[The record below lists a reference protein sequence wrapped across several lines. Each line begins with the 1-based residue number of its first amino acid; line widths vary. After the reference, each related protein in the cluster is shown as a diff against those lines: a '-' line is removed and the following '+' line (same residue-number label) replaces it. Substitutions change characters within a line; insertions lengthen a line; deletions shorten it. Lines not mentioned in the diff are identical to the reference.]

1 MLRNFLKKFARNFMM
16 NSICFNRSK
25 MLLVRCLLIVCVGSL
40 LVLWSPLPVF
50 ATISK
55 LEEYPGQMLYQSRQ
69 TLQDQT
75 GKSWQA
81 IVFKRVHPEGTD
93 TVSLRLI
100 GFPGAIEFDH
110 TQPLTLLTPMGKLL
124 TAKDI
129 SNDISQDNPP
139 PSNVAEYDVKAI
151 LPQLKIE
158 KPIKLTLPVSTGS
171 AIELDIPFTTIQEWQ
186 TISTRYE

>member
-1 MLRNFLKKFARNFMM
+1 MMFTNYFSKFLLALTL
-16 NSICFNRSK
+16 SIV
-25 MLLVRCLLIVCVGSL
+25 LLFS
-40 LVLWSPLPVF
+40 
-50 ATISK
+50 ISQPSIAEVTQI
-55 LEEYPGQMLYQSRQ
+55 EEYPGQMLYQSRQ

-124 TAKDI
+124 TANDI

-158 KPIKLTLPVSTGS
+158 KPIKITLPVLSGS
-171 AIELDIPFTTIQEWQ
+171 AIELDIPFKTIQEWQ
-186 TISTRYE
+186 TVSTYSFT

>member
-1 MLRNFLKKFARNFMM
+1 MM
-16 NSICFNRSK
+16 FTNY
-25 MLLVRCLLIVCVGSL
+25 
-40 LVLWSPLPVF
+40 
-50 ATISK
+50 ISK
-55 LEEYPGQMLYQSRQ
+55 FLLALTLSIVLLFGISQPSIAEVTQIQEYPGQMLYQSRQ

-129 SNDISQDNPP
+129 SKDISQDNPP

-158 KPIKLTLPVSTGS
+158 KPIKLTLPVTTGS

-186 TISTRYE
+186 TVSAYSFT